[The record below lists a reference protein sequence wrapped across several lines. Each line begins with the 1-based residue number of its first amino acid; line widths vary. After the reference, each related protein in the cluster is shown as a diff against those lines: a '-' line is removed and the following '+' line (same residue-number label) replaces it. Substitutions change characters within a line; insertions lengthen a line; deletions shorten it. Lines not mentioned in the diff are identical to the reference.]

1 MCGYSNPYGKWGS
14 GTRDRDEA
22 GTGGKFLNE
31 DRGHGYSLSFLCQ
44 TYNQSLSLSLSL
56 FFPKGKLV
64 QIAGIACPF
73 QQSEPCFV
81 NKEMVV
87 NRKSQKGQNM
97 GWGLCDV
104 GVSNKGQ
111 HISGESKRCPMLAD
125 LWSE

>member
-1 MCGYSNPYGKWGS
+1 MDTHYHSYVRH
-14 GTRDRDEA
+14 TI
-22 GTGGKFLNE
+22 
-31 DRGHGYSLSFLCQ
+31 
-44 TYNQSLSLSLSL
+44 SLSLSLSL
-56 FFPKGKLV
+56 SIFFPKGKLV

-73 QQSEPCFV
+73 QQPEPCFV
-81 NKEMVV
+81 NKEKVD